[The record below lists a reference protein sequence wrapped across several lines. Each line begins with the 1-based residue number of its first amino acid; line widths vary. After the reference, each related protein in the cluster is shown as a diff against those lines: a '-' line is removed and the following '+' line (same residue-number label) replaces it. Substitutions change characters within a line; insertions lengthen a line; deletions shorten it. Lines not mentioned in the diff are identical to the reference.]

1 MFKKKEKQ
9 ESNTKDWGDKSEPP
23 LPISSTRTPSFYY
36 IYFQTTSV
44 RLGLFTLVVFVNG
57 DDDYNTL
64 QKNGSIFAFFYGS
77 MNIYL

>member
-57 DDDYNTL
+57 DDDNNKL
-64 QKNGSIFAFFYGS
+64 QKMAAFLHSFTAV
-77 MNIYL
+77 

>member
-9 ESNTKDWGDKSEPP
+9 ESNTKDLGDKSEPP

-57 DDDYNTL
+57 DDDNNKL